1 MGEFLFELFI
11 PERQGSRPN
20 ERAGFH
26 RQSRVA
32 FLHASK
38 YKKQLMKGHCNT
50 CDVTLLLHISS
61 LHFE

>member
-11 PERQGSRPN
+11 PGRQGSRPN

-32 FLHASK
+32 LLHASK
-38 YKKQLMKGHCNT
+38 KKKKNLMKGQIH
-50 CDVTLLLHISS
+50 VTSH
-61 LHFE
+61 